1 MDISDAVTTDYRRF
15 DPSTPVSKLRG
26 AFDTDPLS
34 RVLVIADDGGYRGVV
49 SRRRLLSSHHNPDE
63 QAESVMRSAP
73 RIGPTE
79 DVRETARLMVESD
92 LDLLPVFEGENLY
105 GVVTARDLLTDVE
118 PFLDALDVEDVY
130 TQDLLSVE
138 SETTVGEVIHRFR
151 EHGVS
156 HLPVIDDGDASG
168 MISVYDLVDF
178 TVRQMDREQGG
189 NNDATDSYGGGAS
202 KSQART
208 HGGYGDRAGS
218 AARMLDLPARDV
230 MTTPA
235 ATVEFDR
242 SLDEAVDE
250 MLEKNYS
257 SLLVTP
263 PDMAGVVGIVT
274 TTDVLRALTV
284 TEDQEDHID
293 VQISG
298 MDLIDDLPRERI
310 AERIEDIDRKYEKM
324 DVIEAHV
331 NVHRHKETLRGTPLL
346 LITVRLFTD
355 EGQFSGSGE
364 GYGARAA
371 FDEATDV
378 LERNVL
384 DGKERERGAQ
394 LSEDKRERAEQL
406 LGWWIQQ

>member
-1 MDISDAVTTDYRRF
+1 
-15 DPSTPVSKLRG
+15 
-26 AFDTDPLS
+26 
-34 RVLVIADDGGYRGVV
+34 VIADDGGYRGVV